1 MKTSPFRNTI
11 LHSQWNILK
20 PDVFKTEDGN
30 TRSWYKKTNKR
41 KMWCFKVSRS
51 PEFKT
56 KCQIIA
62 FLIIW
67 NVLFWIC
74 ILINLHHY
82 SSRKWCGSLFWQYKE
97 ISAFR
102 SKYGSV
108 SAPTVAFWYST
119 PSATI
124 KTSYN
129 GKRNPLFYL
138 IFIGPLIEFKLLI

>member
-1 MKTSPFRNTI
+1 MLIKNKTCITVKWRYSKTVISISSLENITIQEYYITLTMKYSKAWCFQDWR
-11 LHSQWNILK
+11 WK
-20 PDVFKTEDGN
+20 
-30 TRSWYKKTNKR
+30 YKKLIQKTNKR

-74 ILINLHHY
+74 ILINLYHY

-102 SKYGSV
+102 SKY
-108 SAPTVAFWYST
+108 
-119 PSATI
+119 ATAVLWVL
-124 KTSYN
+124 
-129 GKRNPLFYL
+129 PQ
-138 IFIGPLIEFKLLI
+138 